1 MRKLYTV
8 AFPSLDESDARFIA
22 EIRARHD
29 RQFNVLGAH
38 FTLLHAC
45 DQVDEGVYID
55 HVRAVA
61 ASTMA
66 FRFACLETEPDD
78 DDERGVV
85 YLVPELGRADLVELH
100 ARLHAGPMAPH
111 LRKDKRFVAH
121 MTIGHA
127 ANHDAAEALCDELN
141 AEGVDIAG
149 SIDALVVGC
158 LEHGRFVEL
167 ARIALRH

>member
-8 AFPSLDESDARFIA
+8 AFPSLDDSDARYIA
-22 EIRARHD
+22 AIRAKHD
-29 RQFNVLGAH
+29 RQVSVIGPH
-38 FTLLHAC
+38 FTLLFGC
-45 DQVDEGVYID
+45 DQVDESAYID

-61 ASTMA
+61 ASTLG
-66 FRFACLETEPDD
+66 FRFACLETAPDE
-78 DDERGVV
+78 DEGHGFV
-85 YLVPELGRADLVELH
+85 YLVPELGRMDVVALH
-100 ARLHAGPMAPH
+100 AALYTGPMAPY

-127 ANHDAAEALCDELN
+127 ANPEAAEALCDELN

-158 LEHGRFVEL
+158 VAHGRFVEL
-167 ARIALRH
+167 ARFALRH

>member
-8 AFPSLDESDARFIA
+8 AFPSLDEPDARYIA
-22 EIRARHD
+22 EIRAKHD
-29 RQFNVLGAH
+29 RQVGVIEPH
-38 FTLLHAC
+38 FTLLFGC
-45 DQVDEGVYID
+45 DQVDEATYVD

-61 ASTMA
+61 AATMG
-66 FRFACLETEPDD
+66 FRFACLETAPDED
-78 DDERGVV
+78 DGHGVV
-85 YLVPELGRADLVELH
+85 YLVPELGRMDIVALH
-100 ARLHAGPMAPH
+100 AALYAGPMAPY

-127 ANHDAAEALCDELN
+127 ANPEAAEALCDELN

-158 LEHGRFVEL
+158 VAHGRFVEL
-167 ARIALRH
+167 ARFALRH